1 MTTQYNP
8 NKSIQGINGFGL
20 PFCDTI
26 YSVTLAASTDTSVTV
41 PAQTPMGA
49 IAANQKNKYVAVV
62 TASAADVYM
71 AVNATA
77 AVPVGDTF
85 ALVSS
90 GMLPNAQP
98 YARYVNANDVLH
110 FITAGADIS
119 VTVEFYAM
127 GEPRQ
132 REGPGARVVCRLYR
146 PEGG

>member
-119 VTVEFYAM
+119 VTVEFYA
-127 GEPRQ
+127 
-132 REGPGARVVCRLYR
+132 AAF
-146 PEGG
+146 